1 MINWIKKAANGR
13 GNAID
18 YIAISIFSVT
28 QKNKTVIY
36 QLHLRLS
43 PAAQNDCNLHCNDK
57 VLVGFDSVTKQ
68 LCLKKVETQGYKF
81 SNVAKSQNII
91 AVIPS
96 PIERKIHAKRYSKT
110 DVIRHNGYWAI
121 NAPDFFIDDVAE
133 RSANG

>member
-18 YIAISIFSVT
+18 YIAVSIFPVT
-28 QKNKTVIY
+28 QKNKTIIY
-36 QLHLRLS
+36 QLHFRLS
-43 PAAQNDCNLHCNDK
+43 SAAQDDCDLHCNDP
-57 VLVGFDSVTKQ
+57 VLVGLDSVTKQ
-68 LCLKKVETQGYKF
+68 ICFKKVETQGYKF
-81 SNVAKSQNII
+81 SNVAKSSTVL

-96 PIERKIHAKRYSKT
+96 PFERKISAKRYSKT